1 MILLPTGVLVPESR
15 PRKKIDYTTPSGVSK
30 KPARIAKRWIAPV
43 MVTCWVLGL
52 LWIVVF
58 YLAPDLKYM
67 GDLGN
72 WNLLIGM
79 GLISLGF
86 IFATQWE

>member
-1 MILLPTGVLVPESR
+1 MPESR
-15 PRKKIDYTTPSGVSK
+15 PRKKSDYTTPSTTTAK
-30 KPARIAKRWIAPV
+30 KPASIARRWIAPV

-86 IFATQWE
+86 IFATRWE

>member
-1 MILLPTGVLVPESR
+1 
-15 PRKKIDYTTPSGVSK
+15 
-30 KPARIAKRWIAPV
+30 
-43 MVTCWVLGL
+43 MVTCWIVGL

-67 GDLGN
+67 SDLGN

-79 GLISLGF
+79 ALISVGF
-86 IFATQWE
+86 VFATRWQ

>member
-1 MILLPTGVLVPESR
+1 MPESR
-15 PRKKIDYTTPSGVSK
+15 PRKKTDYTTPSGASK
-30 KPARIAKRWIAPV
+30 KPAPIASRWIAPA
-43 MVTCWVLGL
+43 MVTCWVIGL

-86 IFATQWE
+86 VFATRWE